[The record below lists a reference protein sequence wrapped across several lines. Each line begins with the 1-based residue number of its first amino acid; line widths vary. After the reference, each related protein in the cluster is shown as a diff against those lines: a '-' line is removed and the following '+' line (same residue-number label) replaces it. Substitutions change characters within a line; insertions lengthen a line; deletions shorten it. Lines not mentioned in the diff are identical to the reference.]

1 MTLVL
6 NKKKVKNLSEQ
17 AALANGKT
25 RQIGGGI
32 SAMGC
37 GPISDPNYS
46 CPVSINGYSC

>member
-17 AALANGKT
+17 TVLNAYKT
-25 RQIGGGI
+25 RLIGGAI

-46 CPVSINGYSC
+46 CPVSVNGYRC